1 MIGSRKQTV
10 LIRPI
15 ARATGLLVETVGD
28 ETVVY
33 DLESKEAHCLKS
45 LAAVVFAH
53 ADGRNTAAEIAEL
66 AEYRL
71 GRTVSE
77 AEVAEAVAQLEQR
90 ALLDTPLVVRD
101 GLSRREAVQR
111 FAAAAAAGPLI
122 VSVMA
127 PTALASGST
136 VAPGGCCGSS
146 TTGTNTTCVGLNPVC
161 TSNHCCQNL
170 SSKDCNQCKCVG
182 DKNDCSICAN
192 VGGGTCP
199 NMTLNGVSTP
209 ACGTTSSGACC
220 YPDANGNCCTVFTSG
235 TGTVV
240 SC

>member
-1 MIGSRKQTV
+1 MIGSRKQSV
-10 LIRPI
+10 VKRPI
-15 ARATGLLVETVGD
+15 ARATGLLIETVGD

-77 AEVAEAVAQLEQR
+77 ADVADAVAQLEQR

-101 GLSRREAVQR
+101 GLSRRDVVQR
-111 FAAAAAAGPLI
+111 FAAAAVAAPLI

-127 PTALASGST
+127 PAASAAGSLIAT
-136 VAPGGCCGSS
+136 GDCCGDSA
-146 TTGTNTTCVGLNPVC
+146 
-161 TSNHCCQNL
+161 TSNCTGGNPLCSSGHCCQNL
-170 SSKDCNQCKCVG
+170 YSKTCNQCKCVG
-182 DKNDCSICAN
+182 DKNDCELCTAAP
-192 VGGGTCP
+192 GTCP
-199 NMTLNGVSTP
+199 PMTINGVSTT
-209 ACGTTSSGACC
+209 ACGATSSGACC
-220 YPDANGNCCTVFTSG
+220 YPDAAGNCCTVFVSG
-235 TGTVV
+235 GTTLT
-240 SC
+240 C